1 MPHRKSSIFP
11 LYSSPH
17 LHKNNDQM
25 SAKAPIPLFATL
37 ALALISFTG
46 CSTLPFADEDI
57 DTDELTGD
65 EIVALSQSQDAP
77 AGADDLDLDLTD
89 EEVDEL
95 PDPDKKRGS
104 VDSDTVVITYD
115 VNGTKRPVVIQLRPD
130 AAPQTVAN
138 FKEKILSGE
147 YEGTAV
153 HRVIPRFIVQMGDP
167 LTRSD
172 QDRDRWGTGG
182 NKDTLPP
189 EIKLKHSKGAVAM
202 ARIPD
207 ASANPSKRSSAY
219 QFYITLG
226 KQARLDGDYT
236 VFGQV
241 TQGLDVIE
249 KISRAVADTND
260 APVRRYEIVST
271 RMVPVNANIEDPG
284 DRKTVGGRTSTVP
297 DSQKTP
303 LTRFIER
310 IW

>member
-1 MPHRKSSIFP
+1 
-11 LYSSPH
+11 
-17 LHKNNDQM
+17 M
-25 SAKAPIPLFATL
+25 SANAPIPLIATL
-37 ALALISFTG
+37 AFALISFPS
-46 CSTLPFADEDI
+46 CSSLPFIGDDLNP
-57 DTDELTGD
+57 DDLSGD
-65 EIVALSQSQDAP
+65 EIVALSQSGNAP
-77 AGADDLDLDLTD
+77 AGADDADLDLTD
-89 EEVDEL
+89 DDLADL

-104 VDSDTVVITYD
+104 EESDTVVIIYD

-130 AAPQTVAN
+130 AAPQHVAN
-138 FKEKILSGE
+138 FKAKILNGS

-172 QDRDRWGTGG
+172 SNRDSWGTGG
-182 NKDTLPP
+182 NRSTLSP
-189 EIKLKHSKGAVAM
+189 EIKLTHKKGAVAM

-207 ASANPSKRSSAY
+207 ASANPSKRSSAH

-226 KQARLDGDYT
+226 KQSRLNGDYT

-241 TQGLDVIE
+241 TQGLDVLE

-271 RMVPVNANIEDPG
+271 RMVPPNANIEDPG
-284 DRKTVGGRTSTVP
+284 DRKTVGSRTSTKP
-297 DSQKTP
+297 ESQKGP
-303 LTRFIER
+303 MTRFIER